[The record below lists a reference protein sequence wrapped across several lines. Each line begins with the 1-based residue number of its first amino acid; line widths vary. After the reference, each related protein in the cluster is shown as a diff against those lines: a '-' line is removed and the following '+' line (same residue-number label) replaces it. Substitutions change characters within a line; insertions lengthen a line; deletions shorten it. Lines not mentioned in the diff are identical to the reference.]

1 VRRMERLFVLLA
13 FMVPTLP
20 ICGSAATIDTPKMT
34 AAEVVEKNVA
44 ARGGLQAWRSVKSM
58 VLVGEMGAGGNR
70 KAPDPQAPPGKK
82 LAAIPTDPR
91 PKEEVQLPFK
101 LLLQRPRKNRFEL
114 QFNGQTALQ
123 VFDGVNGWK
132 VRPYLNRREVEP
144 FTTEELNLASTQ
156 AELDGYLIDSASKG
170 TKIELEGIEKVED
183 RDAYKLKLTLNNGRV
198 MHIWIDAR
206 NYLEAKIEGQ
216 PRRLDG
222 IEHPVEVYYREY
234 RTVNGLQIPFV
245 LETIVLPVKTPN
257 QRAGSMNSPVQTE
270 KIVFDKVEIN
280 PTLDASLFL
289 EPQIGTLPTRHP

>member
-1 VRRMERLFVLLA
+1 MDKLFVLLA
-13 FMVPTLP
+13 IIVPTLP

-34 AAEVVEKNVA
+34 AAEIVDKNVA
-44 ARGGLQAWRSVKSM
+44 ARGGLQAWRSVKTM
-58 VLVGEMGAGGNR
+58 VMEGEMGAGGNR
-70 KAPDPQAPPGKK
+70 KASVSQPPPGKK

-91 PKEEVQLPFK
+91 PREEVQLPFK

-132 VRPYLNRREVEP
+132 VRPYLNRSEVEP

-156 AELDGYLIDSASKG
+156 AELDGYLVDSASKG

-198 MHIWIDAR
+198 MHVWIDAR
-206 NYLEAKIEGQ
+206 NYLEVKIEGQ

-245 LETIVLPVKTPN
+245 LETIVLPAKTPN
-257 QRAGSMNSPVQTE
+257 QRAGSMSIPVQTE
-270 KIVFDKVEIN
+270 RIVFDKVEIN
-280 PTLDASLFL
+280 PTLDASLFV
-289 EPQIGTLPTRHP
+289 EPKIGALPARHP